1 VNFLYPLI
9 PVAYILVGIC
19 MIGYGI
25 IFQPVVSLAALGTI
39 ALGAAVYHLTRSRRN
54 PRNAMEA

>member
-1 VNFLYPLI
+1 
-9 PVAYILVGIC
+9 

-39 ALGAAVYHLTRSRRN
+39 AVGAAVYHLTRSRRN
-54 PRNAMEA
+54 PGNAMEA